1 VNDVLISSPNMITAG
16 GVVHGIEGLLSPIL
30 HQCNVTNVNTV
41 FVCISLNVVN
51 TKVKHEQYN
60 H

>member
-1 VNDVLISSPNMITAG
+1 MITAG